1 MNRRELLKLGTATA
15 LSGVTVTFLRPVAF
29 AQNAQGTAQ
38 VAAAQRFKVG
48 DMIVTALSD
57 GYLEIGASAL
67 SGVSEEDFQE
77 ALNAAFLKPG
87 AYIASVNAFVVQ
99 AGSNTYMIDAG
110 TGTALGP
117 TVGQLTDNLN
127 TAGFQPSSISKLF
140 TTHLH
145 PDHIGG
151 CVKDGEPVFNN
162 AEFVMTRDDRVFWTD
177 AGKRSEAPEQMQAF
191 FDLATSALKAYG
203 DRLRE
208 ISGETEVAPGI
219 TSVPLPGHTPGHTG
233 YRLTSGNETMLVWA
247 DIVHV
252 APAQLPNPDVT
263 IGFDIDPAQAAKTRK
278 ALLEQVA
285 ADRILIA
292 GAHLPF
298 PGIGHIE
305 KAGAGY
311 RFVPANWQYL

>member
-15 LSGVTVTFLRPVAF
+15 LSGVTLSLLRPVAF

-67 SGVSEEDFQE
+67 VGVSEEDFQA
-77 ALNAAFLKPG
+77 ALNTAFLKPG
-87 AYIASVNAFVVQ
+87 AYIASVNAFIVESD
-99 AGSNTYMIDAG
+99 SNTYMIDAG
-110 TGTALGP
+110 TGSALGP
-117 TVGQLTDNLN
+117 TVGRLADNLSKS
-127 TAGFQPSSISKLF
+127 GYQPSSISALF

-151 CVKDGEPVFNN
+151 CVKDGKAVFDN
-162 AEFVMTRDDRVFWTD
+162 AEFIVTKDDRAFWTD
-177 AGKRSEAPEQMQAF
+177 AGKRSEAPEQMQPF

-203 DRLRE
+203 NRMRE

-233 YRLTSGNETMLVWA
+233 YRLTSDNETMLVWA

-263 IGFDIDPAQAAKTRK
+263 IGFDIDPTQAAKTRK
-278 ALLEQVA
+278 TLLEQVV

-305 KAGAGY
+305 KAGEGY
-311 RFVPANWQYL
+311 RFVPADWQYL